1 MHFGNVLEGIW
12 PYFSFHLAIKILSK
26 NALEILLIFRSI
38 LGGILGALG
47 LPFGSQN
54 RSKNRS
60 RPPLE
65 HREAPGACPGASGPS
80 KVTKNGAQSEPKTLK
95 IDPLDASRLPKRSP
109 RAPNME
115 SQNTSFPT
123 LYLVMISVVYPQKLS
138 LHKPIGIRHP
148 DCLVHI
154 LPRWAALLGKND
166 TARPTQKKGG
176 GGASP

>member
-1 MHFGNVLEGIW
+1 MHFGIVLGGIW
-12 PYFSFHLAIKILSK
+12 AHFCLHFAIKIPSK
-26 NALEILLIFRSI
+26 NALEILSIFRSI

-95 IDPLDASRLPKRSP
+95 IDPLDASRLPKRCP

-115 SQNTSFPT
+115 SQSTRFPKMDSDLGNPKWT
-123 LYLVMISVVYPQKLS
+123 QNKSNIKPNKRNIWNQTRSNMEPTWHQILDS
-138 LHKPIGIRHP
+138 LIRP
-148 DCLVHI
+148 NV
-154 LPRWAALLGKND
+154 W
-166 TARPTQKKGG
+166 
-176 GGASP
+176 

>member
-1 MHFGNVLEGIW
+1 MIDFGR
-12 PYFSFHLAIKILSK
+12 HLVS
-26 NALEILLIFRSI
+26 
-38 LGGILGALG
+38 LG

-95 IDPLDASRLPKRSP
+95 IDPLDASRLPKRCP

-115 SQNTSFPT
+115 SQKHQISKKMDSDLGNQNGPRTNQTSSQTNPKFEPKLDPT
-123 LYLVMISVVYPQKLS
+123 W
-138 LHKPIGIRHP
+138 HHP
-148 DCLVHI
+148 GTKFGFTNEAKCLEKSNVSTR
-154 LPRWAALLGKND
+154 L
-166 TARPTQKKGG
+166 TQKKGG
-176 GGASP
+176 GGVSP

>member
-1 MHFGNVLEGIW
+1 MHFGTVLGGIW
-12 PYFSFHLAIKILSK
+12 PHFCLHLAIKIPSK
-26 NALEILLIFRSI
+26 NALEILSIFRSI

-109 RAPNME
+109 RRHEISKNGAFAL
-115 SQNTSFPT
+115 SDFSFS
-123 LYLVMISVVYPQKLS
+123 YFFHAAFASEVVF
-138 LHKPIGIRHP
+138 
-148 DCLVHI
+148 
-154 LPRWAALLGKND
+154 LPRSTSSNNPGPGKTPCRN
-166 TARPTQKKGG
+166 RCGL
-176 GGASP
+176 

>member
-1 MHFGNVLEGIW
+1 MHFGTVLGGIW
-12 PYFSFHLAIKILSK
+12 PHFCLHLAIKIPSK
-26 NALEILLIFRSI
+26 NALEILSIFRSI
-38 LGGILGALG
+38 LGGILGFLG

-115 SQNTSFPT
+115 SQSTRFPKMDSDLGNPKWT
-123 LYLVMISVVYPQKLS
+123 QNKSNIKPNKRNIWNQTRSNMEPTWHQILDS
-138 LHKPIGIRHP
+138 LIRP
-148 DCLVHI
+148 NV
-154 LPRWAALLGKND
+154 W
-166 TARPTQKKGG
+166 
-176 GGASP
+176 

>member
-1 MHFGNVLEGIW
+1 MHFGTVLGGVW
-12 PYFSFHLAIKILSK
+12 PHFCLHLAIKIPSK
-26 NALEILLIFRSI
+26 NALEILSIFRSI

-95 IDPLDASRLPKRSP
+95 IDPVDVSRLPKRSP
-109 RAPNME
+109 RAPNIE
-115 SQNTSFPT
+115 SQKYQISRNGDWPREAQ
-123 LYLVMISVVYPQKLS
+123 MIPKQIKHQAKQTQIS
-138 LHKPIGIRHP
+138 KP
-148 DCLVHI
+148 
-154 LPRWAALLGKND
+154 N
-166 TARPTQKKGG
+166 
-176 GGASP
+176 